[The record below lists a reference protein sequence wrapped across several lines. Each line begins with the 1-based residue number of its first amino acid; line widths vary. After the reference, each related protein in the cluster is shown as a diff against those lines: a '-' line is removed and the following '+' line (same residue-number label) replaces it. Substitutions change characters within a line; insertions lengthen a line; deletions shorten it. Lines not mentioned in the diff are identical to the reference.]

1 LACDLSGSGSQGIVS
16 HALLEPRGGGVHVCS
31 LDRHS
36 MHVASQ
42 VHLPY
47 EHGIMTLA
55 DRVEQLLDDP
65 RRLLATEWARTAFD
79 VQDNP
84 VLACERLDR

>member
-1 LACDLSGSGSQGIVS
+1 
-16 HALLEPRGGGVHVCS
+16 
-31 LDRHS
+31 
-36 MHVASQ
+36 
-42 VHLPY
+42 
-47 EHGIMTLA
+47 MTLA
-55 DRVEQLLDDP
+55 ERIEQLLDDP